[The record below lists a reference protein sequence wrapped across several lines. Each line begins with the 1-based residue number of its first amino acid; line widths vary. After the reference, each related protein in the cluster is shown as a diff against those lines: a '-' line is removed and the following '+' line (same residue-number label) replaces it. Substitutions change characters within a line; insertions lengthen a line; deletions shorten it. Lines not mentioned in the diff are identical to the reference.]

1 MSIKSLFAVLA
12 TLIMSGMITGCTLMA
27 QIAGSSEVRTLNDFN
42 CIEVGGLS
50 NVMLVHGANP
60 SAEVK
65 AAGIELKDITTEV
78 TDGILRVDTRGFHR
92 GESILVT
99 VTYNRLGSVKIAGS
113 STVTSDGP
121 ISADKLKLIITGN
134 GDADLEL
141 NVASVEANM
150 SGGGNLRLTGKAG
163 AQQIVSGGSSGSLN
177 NAGLEIVN

>member
-1 MSIKSLFAVLA
+1 MGTKSLFAVLA
-12 TLIMSGMITGCTLMA
+12 TLVMTSCTLMA
-27 QIAGSSEVRTLNDFN
+27 QVAGSSEVRTLGDFN
-42 CIEVGGLS
+42 RIEVGGLT
-50 NVMLVHGANP
+50 NVVLVHGANP

-78 TDGILRVDTRGFHR
+78 TDGILKVDTRGFHR

-99 VTYNRLGSVKIAGS
+99 VTYSRLESVKTAGS

-121 ISADKLKLIITGN
+121 INADKLKVIITGN

-163 AQQIVSGGSSGSLN
+163 AQQIISGGSSGSLN